1 MTKVGPAC
9 GALAGSGL
17 SWPGR
22 FARMQADPLAQLRLL
37 DVQSLDSKLNRLE
50 HRRSTLPELA
60 ALEKTTLGLAE
71 LQDAAGRV
79 ETELADLGREQ
90 RRLEGD
96 VETVRARE
104 DRDNARLTS
113 GAITNA
119 RELESLQHELG
130 TLSRRQSDLEDQ
142 VLDLMERR
150 EEMEA
155 RLAGLKTSRTESEA
169 EVLRLSQARDE
180 ALASIGADRAA
191 AVAQRAERAAGLPED
206 LLKLY
211 DTIRAGAGAGVG
223 AAALRARRCEGCRMD
238 VSGTELSRAR
248 TASPQEVLR
257 CDECRR
263 ILVRVADSG
272 L

>member
-1 MTKVGPAC
+1 
-9 GALAGSGL
+9 
-17 SWPGR
+17 
-22 FARMQADPLAQLRLL
+22 MQADPFAQLRLL
-37 DVQSLDSKLNRLE
+37 DVQALDSTLSRLE
-50 HRRSTLPELA
+50 HRRSTLPEAA
-60 ALEKTTLGLAE
+60 ALEQQTLGLTD

-96 VETVRARE
+96 VETVRARQE
-104 DRDNARLTS
+104 RDNTRLTS

-119 RELESLQHELG
+119 RELESLQHELQ
-130 TLSRRQSDLEDQ
+130 TLARRQLDLEDQ
-142 VLDLMERR
+142 VLALMERR

-155 RLAGLKTSRTESEA
+155 RLAALQVSRTEAEA
-169 EVLRLSQARDE
+169 EVLRLSGARDV
-180 ALASIGADRAA
+180 ALASIEADRAA
-191 AVAQRAERAAGLPED
+191 AVIQRAERSAGLPED

-248 TASPQEVLR
+248 TAPPQEVLR

>member
-1 MTKVGPAC
+1 
-9 GALAGSGL
+9 
-17 SWPGR
+17 
-22 FARMQADPLAQLRLL
+22 MQADPFAQLRLL
-37 DVQSLDSKLNRLE
+37 DVQARDSTLSRLE
-50 HRRSTLPELA
+50 HRRSNLPEA
-60 ALEKTTLGLAE
+60 VALEEQTLQAAE

-96 VETVRARE
+96 VETVRARQE
-104 DRDNARLTS
+104 RDDSRLTS

-119 RELESLQHELG
+119 RELESLQHELES
-130 TLSRRQSDLEDQ
+130 LARRQSDLEDQ

-150 EEMEA
+150 EEMEG
-155 RLAGLKTSRTESEA
+155 RLAGLRASRSDAEA
-169 EVLRLSQARDE
+169 EVLRLSEARE
-180 ALASIGADRAA
+180 AALASIEAERAA
-191 AVAQRAERAAGLPED
+191 AVTQRAELVHGLPGD

-211 DTIRAGAGAGVG
+211 DAIRTGTGAGVG

-248 TASPQEVLR
+248 TASPHEVLR

-263 ILVRVADSG
+263 ILVRVTDSG

>member
-1 MTKVGPAC
+1 V
-9 GALAGSGL
+9 
-17 SWPGR
+17 
-22 FARMQADPLAQLRLL
+22 QADPFAQLRLL
-37 DVQSLDSKLNRLE
+37 DVQALDSTLSRLE
-50 HRRSTLPELA
+50 HRRISLPELA
-60 ALEKTTLGLAE
+60 ALEDKTRELAE
-71 LQDAAGRV
+71 LEDAAGRV

-104 DRDNARLTS
+104 ERDNARLTS
-113 GAITNA
+113 GVITNA
-119 RELESLQHELG
+119 RELGSLQHEIGSL
-130 TLSRRQSDLEDQ
+130 TRRRSDLEDQ

-155 RLAGLKTSRTESEA
+155 RLLGLRAAHSEA
-169 EVLRLSQARDE
+169 ETEVQRLSQARDD
-180 ALASIGADRAA
+180 ALASIEEQRAA
-191 AVAQRAERAAGLPED
+191 AVRERAELAAGLPED
-206 LLKLY
+206 LVRLY
-211 DTIRAGAGAGVG
+211 ERIRTGAGAGVG

-248 TASPQEVLR
+248 TAPPQEVLR
-257 CDECRR
+257 CEECRR

>member
-1 MTKVGPAC
+1 
-9 GALAGSGL
+9 
-17 SWPGR
+17 
-22 FARMQADPLAQLRLL
+22 MQADPFAQLRLL
-37 DVQSLDSKLNRLE
+37 DVQALDSTLSRLE
-50 HRRSTLPELA
+50 HRRSTLPEQVQLQ
-60 ALEKTTLGLAE
+60 EQIQGLGE
-71 LQDAAGRV
+71 LQDSAGRV

-96 VETVRARE
+96 VETVRARQE
-104 DRDNARLTS
+104 RDNARLTS

-119 RELESLQHELG
+119 RELESLEHELG
-130 TLSRRQSDLEDQ
+130 SLTRRQSDLEDQ

-150 EEMEA
+150 EEMES
-155 RLAGLKTSRTESEA
+155 RLAALQAARTHAEE
-169 EVLRLSQARDE
+169 EVLRLTRARDE
-180 ALASIGADRAA
+180 SLGSIEADRVA
-191 AVAQRAERAAGLPED
+191 AVQQRAEIADGLPAE
-206 LLKLY
+206 LLTLY
-211 DTIRAGAGAGVG
+211 DSIRTGAGAGIG

-248 TASPQEVLR
+248 TASPNEVLR

>member
-1 MTKVGPAC
+1 
-9 GALAGSGL
+9 
-17 SWPGR
+17 
-22 FARMQADPLAQLRLL
+22 MQADPFAQLRLL
-37 DVQSLDSKLNRLE
+37 DVQALDSTLSRLE
-50 HRRSTLPELA
+50 HRRVRLPEA
-60 ALEKTTLGLAE
+60 VALEQQSLRLEE

-96 VETVRARE
+96 VETVRARQE
-104 DRDNARLTS
+104 RDNTRLTS
-113 GAITNA
+113 GVITNA
-119 RELESLQHELG
+119 RELESLQHELE
-130 TLSRRQSDLEDQ
+130 TLARRQSDLEDQ

-150 EEMEA
+150 EEMEG
-155 RLAGLKTSRTESEA
+155 RLAGLQTSRTEAEA
-169 EVLRLSQARDE
+169 EVLRLSEARDA
-180 ALASIGADRAA
+180 ALGSIEVDSAA
-191 AVAQRAERAAGLPED
+191 TVTQRAERAAGLPED

-211 DTIRAGAGAGVG
+211 DTIRAGAGAGIG

-248 TASPQEVLR
+248 TAPPQEVLR

-263 ILVRVADSG
+263 ILVRVTDSG

>member
-1 MTKVGPAC
+1 MGVG
-9 GALAGSGL
+9 L
-17 SWPGR
+17 PGR
-22 FARMQADPLAQLRLL
+22 FAQVQADPFAQLRLL
-37 DVQSLDSKLNRLE
+37 DVQTLDSTLSRLE
-50 HRRSTLPELA
+50 HRRSTLPEGV
-60 ALEKTTLGLAE
+60 ALKHQTLELAE
-71 LQDAAGRV
+71 FEDAAGRV

-90 RRLEGD
+90 RRLEND
-96 VETVRARE
+96 VDTVRARE
-104 DRDNARLTS
+104 ERDNTRLTS

-119 RELESLQHELG
+119 RELESLQHELDS
-130 TLSRRQSDLEDQ
+130 LARRQSDLEDQ
-142 VLDLMERR
+142 VLELMERR
-150 EEMEA
+150 EEMEG
-155 RLAGLKTSRTESEA
+155 RLAGLQTSRRDAQA
-169 EVLRLSQARDE
+169 EVLRLTQARDE
-180 ALASIGADRAA
+180 ALVSIESDRVA
-191 AVAQRAERAAGLPED
+191 AVTQRSERVEGVPAD

-211 DTIRAGAGAGVG
+211 DTIRTGTGAGVG

>member
-1 MTKVGPAC
+1 
-9 GALAGSGL
+9 
-17 SWPGR
+17 
-22 FARMQADPLAQLRLL
+22 MQADPLAQLRLL
-37 DVQSLDSKLNRLE
+37 DVQALDSTLSRLE
-50 HRRSTLPELA
+50 HRRATLPEMA
-60 ALEKTTLGLAE
+60 ALEKQTLGLAE

-104 DRDNARLTS
+104 ERDNSRLTS

-130 TLSRRQSDLEDQ
+130 TLARRQSDLEDQ
-142 VLDLMERR
+142 VLELMERR
-150 EEMEA
+150 EEMES
-155 RLAGLKTSRTESEA
+155 RLASLQTARTEAEA
-169 EVLRLSQARDE
+169 EVVRLTRARDE
-180 ALASIGADRAA
+180 ALASIKQDGIA
-191 AVAQRAERAAGLPED
+191 AVTQRAERVEGLPAD

-211 DTIRAGAGAGVG
+211 DTIRAGTGAGVG

>member
-1 MTKVGPAC
+1 
-9 GALAGSGL
+9 
-17 SWPGR
+17 
-22 FARMQADPLAQLRLL
+22 MQVDPFAQLRLL
-37 DVQSLDSKLNRLE
+37 DVQALDSTLSRLD
-50 HRRSTLPELA
+50 HRSTSLPEFA
-60 ALEKTTLGLAE
+60 ALEKNALE
-71 LQDAAGRV
+71 LTESQDAAGRV

-104 DRDNARLTS
+104 DRDNTRLTS

-119 RELESLQHELG
+119 RELESLQHELES
-130 TLSRRQSDLEDQ
+130 LARRQSDLEDQ

-155 RLAGLKTSRTESEA
+155 RLAGLRASRTAAEA
-169 EVLRLSQARDE
+169 EFLRLSQARDDALE
-180 ALASIGADRAA
+180 AIVADRAA
-191 AVAQRAERAAGLPED
+191 TVAQRAECSAGLPEE

-211 DTIRAGAGAGVG
+211 DTIRAGTGAGVG
-223 AAALRARRCEGCRMD
+223 AAALRARRCEGCRME

-248 TASPQEVLR
+248 TASPREVLR

>member
-1 MTKVGPAC
+1 
-9 GALAGSGL
+9 
-17 SWPGR
+17 
-22 FARMQADPLAQLRLL
+22 MQADPFAQLRLL
-37 DVQSLDSKLNRLE
+37 ELQALDSTLSRLDY
-50 HRRSTLPELA
+50 RRTNLPELA
-60 ALEKTTLGLAE
+60 ALDKTTLHVAE
-71 LQDAAGRV
+71 LADAAGRV

-96 VETVRARE
+96 VETVRARQE
-104 DRDNARLTS
+104 RDNTRLTS

-119 RELESLQHELG
+119 RELESLQHELE
-130 TLSRRQSDLEDQ
+130 TLSRRQSDLEDK
-142 VLDLMERR
+142 VLELMERR

-155 RLAGLKTSRTESEA
+155 RLAELTASRSEA
-169 EVLRLSQARDE
+169 EAQLLRLSQARDE
-180 ALASIGADRAA
+180 ALAAIAEDRTSVQAKR
-191 AVAQRAERAAGLPED
+191 VERAQGVPED

-211 DTIRAGAGAGVG
+211 ETIRAGAGAGVG

>member
-1 MTKVGPAC
+1 V
-9 GALAGSGL
+9 
-17 SWPGR
+17 
-22 FARMQADPLAQLRLL
+22 QADPFAQLRLL
-37 DVQSLDSKLNRLE
+37 ELQALDSTLSRLE
-50 HRRSTLPELA
+50 YRRTSLPELA
-60 ALEKTTLGLAE
+60 ALDKTTLQVAE
-71 LQDAAGRV
+71 LADAAGRV

-104 DRDNARLTS
+104 ERDNTRLTS

-119 RELESLQHELG
+119 RELESLQHELE
-130 TLSRRQSDLEDQ
+130 TLGRRQSDLEDQ
-142 VLDLMERR
+142 VLELMERH

-155 RLAGLKTSRTESEA
+155 RQAELTASRSEA
-169 EVLRLSQARDE
+169 EAELLRLSQARDE
-180 ALASIGADRAA
+180 ALAAIAEDRASA
-191 AVAQRAERAAGLPED
+191 ESQRVERSQGVPED

-211 DTIRAGAGAGVG
+211 ETIRAGAGAGVG

>member
-1 MTKVGPAC
+1 V
-9 GALAGSGL
+9 
-17 SWPGR
+17 
-22 FARMQADPLAQLRLL
+22 QADPFAQLRLL
-37 DVQSLDSKLNRLE
+37 DVQALDSTLSRLE
-50 HRRSTLPELA
+50 HRRATLPELA
-60 ALEKTTLGLAE
+60 ALDKQTLELTE

-79 ETELADLGREQ
+79 ENELADLGREQ
-90 RRLEGD
+90 RRLEAD

-113 GAITNA
+113 GAITNT

-130 TLSRRQSDLEDQ
+130 TLARRQSDLEDQ

-150 EEMEA
+150 EEMEG
-155 RLAGLKTSRTESEA
+155 RLAGLQTSRTEAEA
-169 EVLRLSQARDE
+169 EVLALSHARDD
-180 ALASIGADRAA
+180 ALASIQQERANA
-191 AVAQRAERAAGLPED
+191 TQQRAERADGLPED
-206 LLKLY
+206 LMKLY
-211 DTIRAGAGAGVG
+211 DTIRAGTGAGVG

-248 TASPQEVLR
+248 TAAPQAVLR

>member
-1 MTKVGPAC
+1 
-9 GALAGSGL
+9 
-17 SWPGR
+17 
-22 FARMQADPLAQLRLL
+22 MQADPFAQLRLL
-37 DVQSLDSKLNRLE
+37 ELQALDSTLSRLE
-50 HRRSTLPELA
+50 YRRTSLPELA
-60 ALEKTTLGLAE
+60 ALDKTTLQVAE
-71 LQDAAGRV
+71 LADAAGRV

-104 DRDNARLTS
+104 ERDNTRLTS

-119 RELESLQHELG
+119 RELESLQHELE
-130 TLSRRQSDLEDQ
+130 TLGRRQSDLEDQ
-142 VLDLMERR
+142 VLELMERH

-155 RLAGLKTSRTESEA
+155 RQAELTASRSEA
-169 EVLRLSQARDE
+169 EAELLRLSQARDE
-180 ALASIGADRAA
+180 ALAAIAEDRASA
-191 AVAQRAERAAGLPED
+191 ESQRVERSQGVPED

-211 DTIRAGAGAGVG
+211 ETIRAGAGAGVG

>member
-1 MTKVGPAC
+1 V
-9 GALAGSGL
+9 
-17 SWPGR
+17 
-22 FARMQADPLAQLRLL
+22 QADPFAQLRLL
-37 DVQSLDSKLNRLE
+37 DVQALDSTLSRLE
-50 HRRSTLPELA
+50 HRRATLPELA
-60 ALEKTTLGLAE
+60 ALDKQTLELTE

-79 ETELADLGREQ
+79 ENELADLGREQ
-90 RRLEGD
+90 RRLEAD

-113 GAITNA
+113 GAITNT

-130 TLSRRQSDLEDQ
+130 TLARRQSDLEDQ

-150 EEMEA
+150 EEMEG
-155 RLAGLKTSRTESEA
+155 RLAGLQTSRTEAEA
-169 EVLRLSQARDE
+169 EVLALSHARDD
-180 ALASIGADRAA
+180 ALASIQQERANA
-191 AVAQRAERAAGLPED
+191 TQQRAERADGLPED
-206 LLKLY
+206 LMKLY
-211 DTIRAGAGAGVG
+211 DTIRAGTGAGVG

-248 TASPQEVLR
+248 TAAPQEVLR